1 MGFKMGAT
9 AKVFQVDTSKADR
22 NIVKLKISISD
33 YDKKTK
39 GYVNSFSDYVS
50 VIGAVGAAKAAR
62 LKEGDVITLTQVDFT
77 RRYDTRTGNTYYNG
91 IIWDF
96 EFGRKRYNRDS
107 IVWVDATDSGGTHG
121 GQNNSQPAPA
131 QRRPAQS
138 EPETDPAFDD
148 AAYDSNLPF

>member
-50 VIGAVGAAKAAR
+50 VIGAVGASKAAR

-107 IVWVDATDSGGTHG
+107 IVWVDATDSGGTYG
-121 GQNNSQPAPA
+121 GQNNNQPAPA
-131 QRRPAQS
+131 QRQQAQPA
-138 EPETDPAFDD
+138 PETDPAFDE
-148 AAYDSNLPF
+148 AFESNLPF